1 MTNHELNFALSL
13 RCVRR
18 RLGLSQN
25 ELADLLDVA
34 QNTISRW
41 EDRSRAPRDPLKV
54 LTRLDELDEI
64 YKEIVDDIIELAIR
78 DGDTVT
84 VVTYEVD
91 EHWWLADERARDLVL
106 PASMHQTAAA
116 QAASEIKDSD
126 IDDQTFVT
134 IRASH

>member
-1 MTNHELNFALSL
+1 MNAQTFDFALTL
-13 RCVRR
+13 RCGRR
-18 RLGLSQN
+18 RLGLSQA
-25 ELADLLDVA
+25 ELAELLDVS

-41 EDRSRAPRDPLKV
+41 EDRSRTPRDPVEV
-54 LTRLDELDEI
+54 LMRLDELDEI

-84 VVTYEVD
+84 VVTYEID
-91 EHWWLADERARDLVL
+91 EHWWLADDRARDMAL

-126 IDDQTFVT
+126 TNDTTFVT

>member
-1 MTNHELNFALSL
+1 MNEQKLDFALTL

-25 ELADLLDVA
+25 ELAELLDVN

-41 EDRSRAPRDPLKV
+41 EDRSRTPRNPIKV

-64 YKEIVDDIIELAIR
+64 YKEIVDDTIALAIR
-78 DGDTVT
+78 DGDTIT

-91 EHWWLADERARDLVL
+91 EHWWLADERARDMAL
-106 PASMHQTAAA
+106 PASMHQTATG
-116 QAASEIKDSD
+116 QAASEITDNDAS
-126 IDDQTFVT
+126 TFVA
-134 IRASH
+134 IRASR

>member
-1 MTNHELNFALSL
+1 MNEQKFDFAMTL

-25 ELADLLDVA
+25 ELAELLDVN

-41 EDRSRAPRDPLKV
+41 EDRSRTPRDPIKV

-64 YKEIVDDIIELAIR
+64 YKEIVDDTIELAIR

-91 EHWWLADERARDLVL
+91 EHWWLADERARDMAL
-106 PASMHQTAAA
+106 PASMHQTATG

-126 IDDQTFVT
+126 VDGTTFAT
-134 IRASH
+134 IRASR

>member
-1 MTNHELNFALSL
+1 MNAQEFDFAMML
-13 RCVRR
+13 RCGRR

-25 ELADLLDVA
+25 ELAELLDVA

-41 EDRSRAPRDPLKV
+41 EDRSRAPRDPIEV

-64 YKEIVDDIIELAIR
+64 YKEIVDDLIELAIR

-91 EHWWLADERARDLVL
+91 EHWWLADDRARNMAL

-116 QAASEIKDSD
+116 QAASEIKDAD

-134 IRASH
+134 IRASR

>member
-1 MTNHELNFALSL
+1 MNEQKFDFAMTL

-25 ELADLLDVA
+25 ELAELLDVN

-41 EDRSRAPRDPLKV
+41 EDRSRTPRDPIKV

-64 YKEIVDDIIELAIR
+64 YKEIVDDTIALAIR
-78 DGDTVT
+78 DGSTVT

-91 EHWWLADERARDLVL
+91 EHWWLADERARDMAL
-106 PASMHQTAAA
+106 PASMHQTATG

-126 IDDQTFVT
+126 VDGTTFAT
-134 IRASH
+134 IRASR